1 MRTLVFAAALM
12 GAVALPAI
20 AEEQSYRL
28 DVMTEGW
35 ATAAAETPWRDAKLE
50 AESLDGDLPADEAM
64 PPASIAPSPGFSYAG
79 DGWPLLDGWMRGD
92 PTLRHWVMHRFDL
105 DADGWL
111 TVDEAAMARRGFYAI
126 ADGNRSDRIT
136 SEEFVAGW
144 SVVRRELQSFYA
156 IGTNAA

>member
-1 MRTLVFAAALM
+1 MRTLVIAAALM

-35 ATAAAETPWRDAKLE
+35 ATAAAETSWREGSLE
-50 AESLDGDLPADEAM
+50 AESLDDDLLVDEAI
-64 PPASIAPSPGFSYAG
+64 PRAATAPSPGFSYAG

-126 ADGNRSDRIT
+126 ADTNLSDRIT
-136 SEEFVAGW
+136 SAEFVTGW

-156 IGTNAA
+156 IGANAA